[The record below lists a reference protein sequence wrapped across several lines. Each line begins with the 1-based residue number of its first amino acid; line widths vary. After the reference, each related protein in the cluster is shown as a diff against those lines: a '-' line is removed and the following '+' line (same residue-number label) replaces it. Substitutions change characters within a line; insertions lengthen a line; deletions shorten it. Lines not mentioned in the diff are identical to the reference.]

1 MPVRA
6 ALAMAGLG
14 RTAAP
19 PPFEWG
25 VASSAF
31 QIEGAHATDGKGP
44 SIWDTFSHTPGR
56 VAGGDTGDVA
66 CDFYHR
72 YKDDVALMKSLGVR
86 SFRFSL
92 AWSRI
97 LPAGVGEVNPAG
109 VAFYHRLLD
118 ELDAA
123 GITPH
128 ISLYHW
134 DLPQALDDEYG
145 GWLNERSVADFA
157 AYAEVAFREY
167 GPRVKHWSTFNE
179 PYTFAFCGYS
189 LGIHAPGKKVGGMEV
204 QALAPP
210 PPPPP
215 PPPARP
221 RHSQHVCS
229 GARPKHGPRKQHT
242 HLPPS
247 TPTYPQTHPTPPNTP
262 TSHVLL
268 L

>member
-210 PPPPP
+210 PR
-215 PPPARP
+215 PPALATASTCALAP
-221 RHSQHVCS
+221 
-229 GARPKHGPRKQHT
+229 GPNT
-242 HLPPS
+242 APVS
-247 TPTYPQTHPTPPNTP
+247 NTPTYPQARPPTPKHTQLPQTHPPPTYSCCRP
-262 TSHVLL
+262 LL
-268 L
+268 